1 MQAPEVDDYH
11 GPQPAPPVAAETA
24 ASSSFRNDVYPPVC
38 SPSTLRLQPP
48 LPAPWSTGLFDCCD
62 DVSNCCVTCFCP
74 CITFGQIAEIVDGGS
89 VSCGASGALYAL
101 MFCVT
106 GCACLYSCFYRSKM
120 RGQLFLEE
128 SPCADCAVHCC
139 CESCALCQ
147 EYREL
152 EIRGFNLH
160 YGWLHGNLQVQNATL
175 PPSVEGGMQR

>member
-1 MQAPEVDDYH
+1 
-11 GPQPAPPVAAETA
+11 
-24 ASSSFRNDVYPPVC
+24 
-38 SPSTLRLQPP
+38 STLRVQPP

-62 DVSNCCVTCFCP
+62 DVGNCKPSYCHRC
-74 CITFGQIAEIVDGGS
+74 CITRTLRDLLLPMYHLRS
-89 VSCGASGALYAL
+89 DCGDRRRRIR
-101 MFCVT
+101 
-106 GCACLYSCFYRSKM
+106 RSKM

-152 EIRGFNLH
+152 KIRGFNLH
-160 YGWLHGNLQVQNATL
+160 YGWLHGNLKVQNVTL